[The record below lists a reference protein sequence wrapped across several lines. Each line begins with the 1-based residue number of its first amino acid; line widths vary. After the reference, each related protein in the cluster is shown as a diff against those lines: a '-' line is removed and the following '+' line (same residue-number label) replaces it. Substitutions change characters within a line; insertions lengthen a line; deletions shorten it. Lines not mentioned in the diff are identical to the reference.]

1 MQFLLSLLIILLL
14 SIPVLAGE
22 KTVLIDIN
30 NAPITELDKL
40 EVKNT
45 AELLSERIQAG
56 RPYIEIN
63 DLVTKKVISP
73 REFKAIKDLVTIG
86 TDSQ

>member
-1 MQFLLSLLIILLL
+1 MKSLLSLPLILLL
-14 SIPVLAGE
+14 SIPVLAEE
-22 KTVLIDIN
+22 KIVLIDIN
-30 NAPITELDKL
+30 KAPITELDKL

-56 RPYIEIN
+56 RPYIKIN

-73 REFKAIKDLVTIG
+73 REFNAIKGLVTIG

>member
-1 MQFLLSLLIILLL
+1 MKSLLLLPVILLL
-14 SIPVLAGE
+14 SIPALAGE
-22 KTVLIDIN
+22 KTGLININ
-30 NAPITELDKL
+30 KAPITELDKL

-56 RPYIEIN
+56 RPYMEIN

-73 REFKAIKDLVTIG
+73 REFNAIKNLVTIG